1 MGHSHFA
8 KTSKYSLA
16 LSASKNQFSNPGII
30 DSRASDYMTN
40 SSKVFSSYIPCP
52 ENQKIK
58 NVDAILVIMA
68 GQGDVFLTSSL
79 TLRNVLHVPK
89 LSINLLFIPQITKDP
104 NCSIKFTQTE
114 CFFRTFLWGK

>member
-16 LSASKNQFSNPGII
+16 LSASKNQFSNPWII
-30 DSRASDYMTN
+30 DSRALDYMIN
-40 SSKVFSSYIPCP
+40 SSKV
-52 ENQKIK
+52 
-58 NVDAILVIMA
+58 LVIMA